1 MPDSPERNRLY
12 REMAK
17 IIEAYAPW
25 RLDISRYRNMLVQP
39 WVLGFKK
46 HPILHAEWQYIDVAP
61 GEVATMHGGPARSRM
76 RAEARPAFR
85 QAPAR
90 GDPRGRWEE
99 TAVTAYIIRRLWQ
112 MIPTMLG
119 VILLVFILFNW
130 VGGDPAYVLA
140 GKISNQE
147 QIDNIR
153 RQLGV
158 DQPVWVQLWIFIK
171 QVLTGDFGASWST
184 NEKVSNILATRLG
197 PSLTVLVPLL
207 VLDTLFAIGLALA
220 VAYVRGSLTDRLVM
234 IVCTIGLSISVLVYI
249 IVFQYFFAYKLG
261 WFPVQGWGNSFRENL
276 FVYSALPIL
285 IGLTVSIAP
294 NLRLYR
300 TFFLDEINQDYVR
313 TARAKGLSENRIMW
327 IHVLRN
333 ASIPIITHLMA
344 GLPGLLLGAFLIERF
359 FSIPGIGRE
368 VILAV
373 ERSDFPVIKALTVY
387 VAFATMASNLL
398 ADLMYKAVDPRVQLK

>member
-1 MPDSPERNRLY
+1 M
-12 REMAK
+12 
-17 IIEAYAPW
+17 
-25 RLDISRYRNMLVQP
+25 
-39 WVLGFKK
+39 
-46 HPILHAEWQYIDVAP
+46 
-61 GEVATMHGGPARSRM
+61 
-76 RAEARPAFR
+76 
-85 QAPAR
+85 
-90 GDPRGRWEE
+90 
-99 TAVTAYIIRRLWQ
+99 TAYIIRRLWQ

-158 DQPVWVQLWIFIK
+158 DQPVWIQLWIFIK

-184 NEKVSNILATRLG
+184 NEKVSNILVTRLG

-207 VLDTLFAIGLALA
+207 ILETLSAIGLALA

-234 IVCTIGLSISVLVYI
+234 IVCTVGLSISILVYI

-261 WFPVQGWGNSFRENL
+261 WFPVQGWGNGFLENL
-276 FVYSALPIL
+276 FVYASLPIL
-285 IGLTVSIAP
+285 IGLVVSIAP

-344 GLPGLLLGAFLIERF
+344 GLPALLLGSFLIERF

-373 ERSDFPVIKALTVY
+373 ERSDFPVIKAITVY
-387 VAFATMASNLL
+387 VAFATILTNLL